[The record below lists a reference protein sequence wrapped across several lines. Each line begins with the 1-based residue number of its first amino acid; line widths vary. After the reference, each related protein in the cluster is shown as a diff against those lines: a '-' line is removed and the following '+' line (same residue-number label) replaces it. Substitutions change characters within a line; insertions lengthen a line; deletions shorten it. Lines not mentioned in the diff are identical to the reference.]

1 MQQLCLPRT
10 DVALMLFM
18 CYYFLHLLDGTTIN
32 RLHPTFTF
40 DHHPPSP
47 HSLCTIFAS
56 SQSSCFGS
64 SGTCIHFTLQNHGV
78 RHYLSILFRLAYHVI
93 FYLILL
99 GHSFTSTTNAFQIM
113 VHPPI
118 LKDLPIYLDPYAP
131 HLPSHVYTAT
141 TPSTHTHG
149 SVHTA
154 DTKAEI
160 IHNIHS
166 HSIPFSSLLFMASP
180 RRHDITLRLSTILF
194 SSAYPSQFAIFLS
207 SFSS

>member
-1 MQQLCLPRT
+1 MAQPSTAIIL
-10 DVALMLFM
+10 
-18 CYYFLHLLDGTTIN
+18 YLHI
-32 RLHPTFTF
+32 

-47 HSLCTIFAS
+47 RSLCTIFAS

-93 FYLILL
+93 FHLILL

-131 HLPSHVYTAT
+131 HLPSHVYTAQHLARIRTVRYIQRTLNLRSFT
-141 TPSTHTHG
+141 TF
-149 SVHTA
+149 
-154 DTKAEI
+154 
-160 IHNIHS
+160 
-166 HSIPFSSLLFMASP
+166 IPILFHSP
-180 RRHDITLRLSTILF
+180 RSFLWCPRGDMIRPYAYQVSYSRPLTLVHLLSFYRPLHPDA
-194 SSAYPSQFAIFLS
+194 SFAS
-207 SFSS
+207 

>member
-1 MQQLCLPRT
+1 MAQPSTAIIL
-10 DVALMLFM
+10 
-18 CYYFLHLLDGTTIN
+18 YLHI
-32 RLHPTFTF
+32 

-47 HSLCTIFAS
+47 RSLCTIFAS

-93 FYLILL
+93 FHLILL

-131 HLPSHVYTAT
+131 HLPSHVYTAQHLARIRTVRYIQRTLNLRSFT
-141 TPSTHTHG
+141 TFIP
-149 SVHTA
+149 
-154 DTKAEI
+154 I
-160 IHNIHS
+160 LFHS
-166 HSIPFSSLLFMASP
+166 PRSFLWCPP
-180 RRHDITLRLSTILF
+180 RRHDTTLRLSSILF
-194 SSAYPSQFAIFLS
+194 SSAYPSPLAIFLS
-207 SFSS
+207 SSSS

>member
-1 MQQLCLPRT
+1 MAQSSTAFTLIIL
-10 DVALMLFM
+10 
-18 CYYFLHLLDGTTIN
+18 YLHI
-32 RLHPTFTF
+32 

-47 HSLCTIFAS
+47 RSLCTISAS

-93 FYLILL
+93 FHLILL
-99 GHSFTSTTNAFQIM
+99 GHSFTSTTNAFRIM
-113 VHPPI
+113 APPTHFQRSSHPSRSI
-118 LKDLPIYLDPYAP
+118 CTSSSLACIYN
-131 HLPSHVYTAT
+131 T

-154 DTKAEI
+154 DTKPEI

-166 HSIPFSSLLFMASP
+166 HSIPFSSLLFMVSP
-180 RRHDITLRLSTILF
+180 RRHETTLRLSSILF
-194 SSAYPSQFAIFLS
+194 SSTYPSPFAIFFIALFHSDALS
-207 SFSS
+207 PLD